1 MRVDSKFDNMM
12 SSKTEEEIVHLM
24 LLTSFMI
31 EEYTT
36 WTINN
41 RDKSRNTWWRAEEY
55 ARHDKHSTRGWKTSN
70 WRNQLQFNADGQ
82 DTYSLLLRTIKKKK
96 KKPGHTAGKKTSWS
110 NMPVH
115 CLGATITLNAKGL
128 STLGMKTVWWYNIN
142 TFLE

>member
-82 DTYSLLLRTIKKKK
+82 DTYSLLLRTIKNKNKKK
-96 KKPGHTAGKKTSWS
+96 ARTYSWQKDKLEQHASALLRCNYHTECKRALHFGNENSL
-110 NMPVH
+110 V
-115 CLGATITLNAKGL
+115 I
-128 STLGMKTVWWYNIN
+128 
-142 TFLE
+142 